1 MSVQPKSS
9 KRAGLLCHLN
19 HKNEIEKCIAIK
31 NSSLINIMV
40 DCSNGKRNFFLNI
53 LPQELY

>member
-9 KRAGLLCHLN
+9 KLAGLLRHLN

-31 NSSLINIMV
+31 NSSLMNIMV
-40 DCSNGKRNFFLNI
+40 DCSNGKRNFLKNI
-53 LPQELY
+53 LPQEPY